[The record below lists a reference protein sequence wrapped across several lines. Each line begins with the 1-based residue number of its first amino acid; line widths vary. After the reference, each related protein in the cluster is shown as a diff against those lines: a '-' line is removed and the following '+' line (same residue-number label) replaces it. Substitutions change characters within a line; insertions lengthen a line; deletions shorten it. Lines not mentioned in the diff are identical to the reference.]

1 MAATIDTAAP
11 AIAPQ
16 RDCALRLAPGYRRL
30 PARFHARVAPEPVS
44 RPRLIAFNAPLAAAL
59 GLERDL
65 DGADD
70 VELAALFSGNA
81 PERLGDPVAVAYA
94 GHQFGQFVPQ
104 LGDGRALLLGDAQG
118 GDGIPREIQLKGS
131 GRTPFSRGGDGRAA
145 LGPVLR
151 EYLVSEAMQAL
162 GVPTTRAL
170 AAVTT
175 GEMVW
180 REGPLPGAILTRVAA
195 SHVRIGTF
203 EYFAARGDREALELL
218 VDHVMRRNAPDA
230 ALEPRP
236 ALALLASVVERQAC
250 LVAAWMQ
257 VGFVHGV
264 MNTDNTSIAGETID
278 YGPCAFLDRYDPATV
293 FSSIDRQGRYAF
305 ANQPQAARWNLA
317 RLAESLLPLI
327 DPAQERAI
335 ELANAALEEFPRRF
349 EAAWLDGMRRKLGL
363 ATARAED
370 AALAHAWL
378 DALHRGRVDY
388 TLAFRDLAALAGP
401 AAPAAGGGP
410 ARDALRARFAEPADF
425 DAWAQAWDA
434 RLALEP
440 PLPPGARAA
449 AMRRVNP
456 AIIPRNHQIE
466 RAIGAA
472 VGEGDFAPFTALSIA
487 LERPYD
493 EVDARTAEYARPPAP
508 EERVTRTFCGT

>member
-1 MAATIDTAAP
+1 MTATMDTAIP
-11 AIAPQ
+11 MTAPQ
-16 RDCALRLAPGYRRL
+16 RDEALRLDPGYRSL
-30 PARFHARVAPEPVS
+30 PERFYARVAPEPVS

-59 GLERDL
+59 GLEL
-65 DGADD
+65 DGAD
-70 VELAALFSGNA
+70 EAALASLWSGNQ
-81 PERLGDPVAVAYA
+81 PERLGGTVAVAYA

-104 LGDGRALLLGDAQG
+104 LGDGRALLLGDARG
-118 GDGIPREIQLKGS
+118 RDGIPREIQLKGS

-145 LGPVLR
+145 LGPVMR
-151 EYLVSEAMQAL
+151 EYLVSEAMHAL
-162 GVPTTRAL
+162 GISTTRAL
-170 AAVTT
+170 AAVAT
-175 GEMVW
+175 GETVW

-203 EYFAARGDREALELL
+203 EYFAARGDRAALELL
-218 VDHVMRRNAPDA
+218 VDHVAQRHVPGVPIASPT
-230 ALEPRP
+230 ALG
-236 ALALLASVVERQAC
+236 LLAAVVERQAC

-278 YGPCAFLDRYDPATV
+278 FGPCAFLDTYDPATV
-293 FSSIDRQGRYAF
+293 FSSIDRHGRYGF

-317 RLAESLLPLI
+317 RLAETLLPMI
-327 DPAQERAI
+327 DPAPERAVL
-335 ELANAALEEFPRRF
+335 LASAALEEFPRRF

-370 AALAHAWL
+370 TTLVRAWL
-378 DALHRGRVDY
+378 DALHRGQVDY
-388 TLAFRDLAALAGP
+388 TVAFRDLAALA
-401 AAPAAGGGP
+401 ADGGR
-410 ARDALRARFAEPADF
+410 AREALRARFADPVDF
-425 DAWAQAWDA
+425 DAWVPAWEA
-434 RLALEP
+434 RVAREP

-466 RAIGAA
+466 RAIAAA

-487 LERPYD
+487 LARPYD

-508 EERVTRTFCGT
+508 GERVIRTFCGT